1 MGRRFRPR
9 PLEEQVVVITGAS
22 KGIGLATARM
32 AARRG
37 ASVVLAARGE
47 RALERAVED
56 IEATGGSAA
65 YCVADV
71 ADERDVEHLAD
82 VAEREFGRVDTW
94 VNNAATGVFARL
106 TQLSPDDSRRVFDVT
121 FWGAVHG
128 CQVAIPRL
136 RERGGVIINV
146 GSTLCDRATPLQGMY
161 AAAKHALKG
170 YTDALR
176 MELEE
181 EGAPIAV
188 SLIKPASVDTPF
200 YDQARNYLDV
210 EPRPIPPV
218 YSPEVVARAILSCA
232 VRPRRDLYVGSAA
245 WTTGVMGTLAPR
257 LTDRF
262 MERTLFDA
270 QRSDRA
276 TPPRRHD
283 NLHAP
288 LDADGGSERGAWRGT
303 TYDTSL
309 YTTAALHPR
318 ATALAAAGLGL
329 AMAAVV
335 RRVRGDG

>member
-47 RALERAVED
+47 RALRRAVEE
-56 IEATGGSAA
+56 IEATGGRATH
-65 YCVADV
+65 CVTDV

-82 VAEREFGRVDTW
+82 VAEREFGRIDTW
-94 VNNAATGVFARL
+94 VNNAAIGIFARL
-106 TQLSPDDSRRVFDVT
+106 TQLASDDARRVFDVT
-121 FWGAVHG
+121 FWGTVNG
-128 CQVAIPRL
+128 CQAVIPRL
-136 RERGGVIINV
+136 RDRGGVIVNV

-170 YTDALR
+170 YTDTLR

-188 SLIKPASVDTPF
+188 SLVKPAAVDTPF
-200 YDQARNYLDV
+200 YDHARSYMDV
-210 EPRPIPPV
+210 EPRPISPV
-218 YSPEVVARAILSCA
+218 YAPEVVARAILACA
-232 VRPRRDLYVGSAA
+232 VRPRRDVYVGSAA
-245 WTTGVMGTLAPR
+245 WAAGVLGNVAPR

-262 MERTLFDA
+262 MERTMFDA

-276 TPPRRHD
+276 APPRRRD
-283 NLHAP
+283 NLDAP
-288 LDADGGSERGAWRGT
+288 VDAEGDTERGAWRGT
-303 TYDTSL
+303 TYETSL
-309 YTTAALHPR
+309 YTEAALHPR
-318 ATALAAAGLGL
+318 ATALAAAGIGL
-329 AMAAVV
+329 AVAAMV
-335 RRVRGDG
+335 RRARE